1 MVKLLRLKGD
11 ASKNNKE
18 IRNIFSDSI
27 IIKPNSRV
35 ALRSCRVRLVNEPDQ
50 EEFDLV
56 TPQSYQY
63 TYTGTSDRLT
73 VTTPAGSYSGIHNL
87 LRAIQ
92 IQANQVAPAV
102 ATPPAVNLF
111 TSFLGVHNIWQV
123 ADKGK
128 KASLSVY
135 KAEVDPA
142 NFNLEWR
149 SEAGDPILSGVSNLT
164 TTFGTDATPTGTVF
178 VRNPAIVPLVG
189 SLFEFTVGASSTG
202 LPTNVGT
209 YEVGAIEGSTV
220 EDPDAPVAELFLWN
234 VKVDPA
240 NNRYL
245 LQSPGVSDVELARA
259 PTEGDVVRLYKRG
272 NRAILK
278 VGSDTA
284 RIDVL
289 DSDVLKI
296 QSANWGIRITSD
308 KLDATP
314 ANRLVAINS
323 CSCTKIQQLQAPN
336 QSLQLG
342 VTSPIDVTLD
352 WIQPT
357 TGNNTIQQ
365 YLGLPDPSYPFAGN
379 PATLTSIHNV
389 LGLLSYPGAM
399 LTVLGLD
406 LETYSGASDRQPG
419 SFNII
424 DVLFP
429 EDINNPH
436 IIQMRANDTMKLNI
450 KNEREL
456 LIRDLTLAFTNERT
470 GKPLEFKDDP
480 VVVLEIYDPEE
491 V

>member
-27 IIKPNSRV
+27 TIKPNSRV

-56 TPQSYQY
+56 IPESYQY
-63 TYTGTSDRLT
+63 TYTGTSSSLT

-92 IQANQVAPAV
+92 IQANQTAPAS
-102 ATPPAVNLF
+102 AGAV

-123 ADKGK
+123 ADNGK

-149 SEAGDPILSGVSNLT
+149 SEAGDPILTGVNNLT
-164 TTFGTDATPTGTVF
+164 TTFGTGATPTGTVV

-189 SLFEFTVGASSTG
+189 SVFEFTVGASSTG

-209 YEVGAIEGSTV
+209 YEVGAIEASTV
-220 EDPDAPVAELFLWN
+220 EDPDAPVGELFMWN

-245 LQSPGVSDVELARA
+245 LQSPGVSDVEMAVA
-259 PTEGDVVRLYKRG
+259 PAEGDIVTLYKRG
-272 NRAILK
+272 NRAKLRVVKSGVMTQVTIDVMDADILK
-278 VGSDTA
+278 V
-284 RIDVL
+284 
-289 DSDVLKI
+289 
-296 QSANWGIRITSD
+296 QSANWAIRITSD

-314 ANRLVAINS
+314 ANRLVAINQ

-379 PATLTSIHNV
+379 PATLTSVHNV

-406 LETYSGASDRQPG
+406 LDTYSGASDRQPG

-450 KNEREL
+450 KNEREF
-456 LIRDLTLAFTNERT
+456 LIRDLTLSFVNERT
-470 GKPLEFKDDP
+470 GQPLEFKDDP
-480 VVVLEIYDPEE
+480 VVVLEIYDPDE